1 MRKSKRYEEYVR
13 ELPEELIQ
21 IVRSVNHPIRQAI
34 LVLLNKE
41 TELSF
46 SKIKERLGL
55 DKITLNNHLK
65 NLYGAGVIDHY
76 FRHEFGNQEYS
87 YYAMT
92 TLGRRVLSNLI
103 EALIPPVP
111 IQKIAEKTT
120 PKNYELFTT
129 AAYISFPTYLTTN
142 ERKVVKSMPLI
153 VSIKKASKESYSL
166 SDQVVYTKAE

>member
-1 MRKSKRYEEYVR
+1 MRKSKRCEGYTR
-13 ELPEELIQ
+13 ELPEEIIQ
-21 IVRSVNHPIRQAI
+21 IVRSLNHPIRQAI

-41 TELSF
+41 GELSF
-46 SKIKERLGL
+46 SRIKERLKL

-65 NLYGAGVIDHY
+65 NLYGAGLIDHY

-87 YYAMT
+87 YYAVT

-103 EALIPPVP
+103 EALIPSVP
-111 IQKIAEKTT
+111 IQKIVEKTT

-142 ERKVVKSMPLI
+142 EKKVVKSIPLV
-153 VSIKKASKESYSL
+153 VSIKRVSKEAYSL
-166 SDQVVYTKAE
+166 SDQVVYKKAE